1 MVEIDQHNKNWLP
14 VFCSGSVKG
23 EMGEDVATMRMEL

>member
-14 VFCSGSVKG
+14 VFCPDSVKG
-23 EMGEDVATMRMEL
+23 EMGENLATMRLEL

>member
-14 VFCSGSVKG
+14 VLWPDSFKR
-23 EMGEDVATMRMEL
+23 EMGEDLATMRLEL